1 MTRKAASRDA
11 PDRFRHPDQR
21 VYFEGVLPDTL
32 FACGAGRT
40 ERLEDLEQADVVWQ
54 GRVGS
59 IPLRVGV
66 PHAERIIAEW
76 DTPQGTRQKVAESM
90 EEFERTVL
98 LQILLSAGER
108 DASATEEVVAA
119 VRKAQSERPRPAPV
133 HTEKRRKNPKVRQHR
148 RSRRP
153 PRRR

>member
-1 MTRKAASRDA
+1 M
-11 PDRFRHPDQR
+11 
-21 VYFEGVLPDTL
+21 EGSIV
-32 FACGAGRT
+32 
-40 ERLEDLEQADVVWQ
+40 EQSEIVWQ
-54 GRVGS
+54 GKVGN

-76 DTPQGTRQKVAESM
+76 DTPQGSRQKVAESM

-98 LQILLSAGER
+98 LQLLLSSGQS
-108 DASATEEVVAA
+108 DASATDEVVAA
-119 VRKAQSERPRPAPV
+119 ARKAQSERPRPAPSNP
-133 HTEKRRKNPKVRQHR
+133 ERRRKNPKARQHR